1 MFPWAKI
8 LRFGALT
15 FAGVVVGGC
24 VLLLSAYAILQ
35 TDAGRAR
42 LVSFLNSQ
50 LGTPGGTGIRIH
62 SLDGDLLRHID
73 IEGLVVHDKNGEWF
87 RLNTVHI
94 EWRPAAL
101 FDGVLS
107 ITHLNLIGLHMARVP
122 VQENERSPAAFH
134 LPHLPLPVAI
144 DRFSL
149 KDAFLAK
156 PVLGKTVAFCAS
168 GNTTVDTHGLMRT
181 RVDVE
186 HTDGVPGH
194 ARLEAEFQPQSKRL
208 GIQFTMNE
216 PSGGTLAQVFNLTG
230 LPSLSIHVIGDG
242 PLDDWNGVL
251 QVRAGDIA
259 SLDMKLTLDVVN
271 QLTMKVDGH
280 ADVSRFFHE
289 PLRTLLADR
298 LTFDA
303 AVDFTND
310 GVVLR
315 RVYLANELGT
325 ADISGELKGRDG
337 DLKVLLACTPQGID
351 YVNDYVT
358 PLSIGDIRVDVKL
371 EGPLQ
376 QPFISM
382 DVVADSPALGSVSAG
397 QSKSV
402 FEIDFQRPY
411 NRQDANPSIR
421 GKGRLSGVRL
431 KPPELHELL
440 GDEINWSFD
449 STLHLDTDFIDIRDA
464 VISTALG
471 CLSGSGQ
478 VAMGGQKSNL
488 RVQVEINDLAPLS
501 PIIHRSVIGSAK
513 VESLIHSSDLRQGMN
528 ADLTGKLNGLSFGDT
543 VIDKLLGP
551 QVSVAGNL
559 VLSTNNEWTIRGLTI
574 ESAVGTLIGGL
585 SITQDSHDL
594 EGHYRLRVPRLA
606 DLSDLMNV
614 SLSGRL
620 DMEGDIGGNLSD
632 PSLTGRISLQAPT
645 VNNIHPGTLEARL
658 ELVRLMEKPHGRVS
672 ISLSDGRFGHV
683 RGATNFA
690 FIDAAEIELN
700 DIVVELRDTKVS
712 GGLIVPLK
720 GGPVTGSL
728 AGQLASLSAWS
739 DLVGREMSGT
749 ATFMLNLSM
758 EGDLQK
764 AELNLDGNDLAVGLE
779 VDETAKF
786 DTINVSAQV
795 TDLLG
800 APKGRIEFVAQDVKL
815 FDAFLSELS
824 FNWDLDG
831 LTRGAV
837 IAASTGDLYGPF
849 RLDLASEYSR
859 RDGRGIELML
869 SGLDALVMGQTIEIE
884 KPARFTL
891 GPDGMALTDLA
902 LDVGDGR
909 VSAGGRVTGDD
920 IEGTLDVMN
929 FPMAVAEIAI
939 PDAGM
944 FDTLSGHARI
954 SGSRTSPFGRF
965 AMEITGTHPMTAT
978 ARDIRP
984 IAGRVEGEWR
994 DGRLQL
1000 TGKLSGFAEKN
1011 VSLEADLPLR
1021 IEPISL
1027 AVHLPRDE
1035 QINGK
1040 LIWEGE
1046 FGPIWDLL
1054 NTNEDRF
1061 TGRGD
1066 LALDLGGTVNAL
1078 HVKGYFDLIQGRY
1091 QNIITGTTF
1100 SNVEM
1105 RIEGNRD
1112 RLVLKKLVA
1121 DDGRDGLLQGNG
1133 ALNLDPAKHF
1143 PMNLQLE
1150 FKETIL
1156 VARDDLTVRASGNM
1170 TLKGSLRKVL
1180 LSGKVVTKDVKLN
1193 LGNHTAPE
1201 ITELDVEE
1209 INLPNGTPKEN
1220 QSAVGGGQGPA
1231 FLDLDLQISV
1241 PGKAFVRG
1249 MGLDSE
1255 WKGDLKITGT
1265 EDAPIVAGVL
1275 EPVRG
1280 EFSLMGKTF
1289 KLKNGFAEFA
1299 GTSDIDPIL
1308 NLAGEYK
1315 ATGLTAIVAL
1325 TGSASQPKIELKSR
1339 PPMPQSEIAARV
1351 LFGTSAGDLTPAQS
1365 IQLAS
1370 SIATFSGVFSAGGIM
1385 DATRSMLGLDV
1396 LKFGEA
1402 EYDPTEITVSVG
1414 KYVTEGVYIEV
1425 EQGTKEDSRTSA
1437 TIEFEVL
1444 PNIRIEGGTTQ
1455 RGGNKVGLK
1464 WKWDY

>member
-1 MFPWAKI
+1 MSLLTKI
-8 LRFGALT
+8 VRFGALT
-15 FAGVVVGGC
+15 FACVIVGGC

-42 LVSFLNSQ
+42 LVGFLNRQ
-50 LGTPGGTGIRIH
+50 MDTPGSTGIRID
-62 SLDGDLLRHID
+62 SLNGDLLRHMV
-73 IEGLVVHDKNGEWF
+73 IEGLAVHDKNGEWF
-87 RLNTVHI
+87 RLNTVQI
-94 EWRPAAL
+94 DWRPAAL

-107 ITHLNLIGLHMARVP
+107 ITHLNITGLHMARVP
-122 VQENERSPAAFH
+122 VQENERSPAAFQM
-134 LPHLPLPVAI
+134 PHLPLPVVI

-149 KDAFLAK
+149 KDAFLDR
-156 PVLGKTVAFCAS
+156 PVLGKTVSFCAS
-168 GNTTVDTHGLMRT
+168 GNTTVDTHGLMHAM
-181 RVDVE
+181 VDVE
-186 HTDGVPGH
+186 HTDGAPGH

-208 GIQFTMNE
+208 GIRFTLNE
-216 PSGGTLAQVFNLTG
+216 SPGGMPPRVLNLTG
-230 LPSLSIHVIGDG
+230 LPSLSIHITGDG
-242 PLDDWNGVL
+242 PLDDWHGIL
-251 QVRAGDIA
+251 KVRAGDLA
-259 SLDMKLTLDVVN
+259 SLNMKVALDVVN
-271 QLTMKVDGH
+271 QLTMKAEGN
-280 ADVSRFFHE
+280 ADVSRLFHE

-298 LTFDA
+298 LTFDT

-310 GVVLR
+310 GVMLR

-411 NRQDANPSIR
+411 NRPDTNPAIR
-421 GKGRLSGVRL
+421 GKGRLTGVRL
-431 KPPELHELL
+431 KPPDLHALL
-440 GDEINWSFD
+440 GNEINWSFD
-449 STLHLDTDFIDIRDA
+449 STLHLDTGFIDIRDA
-464 VISTALG
+464 VISTTSG
-471 CLSGSGQ
+471 RLSGSGQ
-478 VAMGGQKSNL
+478 VAMRGRKSNL
-488 RVQVEINDLAPLS
+488 RVQAEINDLAPLS
-501 PIIHRSVIGSAK
+501 SIIHRPVRGTARI
-513 VESLIHSSDLRQGMN
+513 ESIIHSSDFRQGMS
-528 ADLTGKLNGLSFGDT
+528 ADLTGELNGLSFGDT
-543 VIDKLLGP
+543 VIGKLPGP

-559 VLSTNNEWTIRGLTI
+559 IFSTKNDWAIRGLTI
-574 ESAVGTLIGGL
+574 ESAVGALTGDL
-585 SITQDSHDL
+585 SITKDSHDL
-594 EGHYRLRVPRLA
+594 KGHYRLRVPRLA
-606 DLSDLMNV
+606 DLSDIMKV

-712 GGLIVPLK
+712 GGLTVPLK

-728 AGQLASLSAWS
+728 AGQSASLSAWS

-749 ATFMLNLSM
+749 ANFALNLSM

-764 AELNLDGNDLAVGLE
+764 AELTLDGNDLAVGLE
-779 VDETAKF
+779 VDETAEF

-795 TDLLG
+795 TDLPG

-815 FDAFLSELS
+815 FDAFLSKLS
-824 FNWDLDG
+824 FNWELDG
-831 LTRGAV
+831 LTGGSV
-837 IAASTGDLYGPF
+837 MAATTGDLHGPF
-849 RLDLASEYSR
+849 RLDLTGKYSQ
-859 RDGRGIELML
+859 DGRGIELML
-869 SGLDALVMGQTIEIE
+869 SDLDALVMGQTIKVE

-891 GPDGMALTDLA
+891 GSNGMALTNLTTT
-902 LDVGDGR
+902 VGDGR
-909 VSAGGRVTGDD
+909 VSAGGRITEDD
-920 IEGTLDVMN
+920 IEVTLDVSN
-929 FPMAVAEIAI
+929 FPIAVAEIAI

-1021 IEPISL
+1021 IEPKSL
-1027 AVHLPRDE
+1027 AVHLHQDE

-1054 NTNEDRF
+1054 TTNEDRF

-1066 LALDLGGTVNAL
+1066 LALDLDGTLNAPRI
-1078 HVKGYFDLIQGRY
+1078 KGYFDLIQGRY

-1105 RIEGNRD
+1105 RIEGDQD
-1112 RLVLKKLVA
+1112 RLVLKKLAA
-1121 DDGRDGLLQGNG
+1121 DDGRNGHLQGNG
-1133 ALNLDPAKHF
+1133 DLNPDPAKHF

-1156 VARDDLTVRASGNM
+1156 AARDDLTVRASGNM
-1170 TLKGSLRKVL
+1170 TLKGSLRKL
-1180 LSGKVVTKDVKLN
+1180 LLKGKVVTNDVKLN

-1201 ITELDVEE
+1201 ITKLDVEE

-1325 TGSASQPKIELKSR
+1325 TGSASHPKIELKSR
-1339 PPMPQSEIAARV
+1339 PPMPQSEIAAQV
-1351 LFGTSAGDLTPAQS
+1351 LFGTSAGDLTSAQK

-1370 SIATFSGVFSAGGIM
+1370 SIATFSGMWSAGGIM
-1385 DATRSMLGLDV
+1385 DATRSVLGIDV
-1396 LKFGEA
+1396 LEFGEA
-1402 EYDPTEITVSVG
+1402 EYDPAETTVSVG
-1414 KYVTEGVYIEV
+1414 KYVADGVYLEV
-1425 EQGTKEDSRTSA
+1425 ERGTKEQSRTST
-1437 TIEFEVL
+1437 TIELEVL